1 MKDSTRLPAKYA
13 QGQKMP
19 SNISRRRALG
29 YWSDICWR
37 ANFVVGPIENRAR
50 TLHEESAAANVGRT
64 RQDRVCRS
72 KPLLDSLH
80 ATTPLSGEETFRDL
94 QNNAPCC
101 HSSEGLLCFP
111 SLDVAVVVV
120 RCRFGGDGRT
130 TVAHWVALVWG
141 MTSLRRSAIDKTRAK
156 LARF

>member
-13 QGQKMP
+13 QGQQMP
-19 SNISRRRALG
+19 SNISTRRALG

-72 KPLLDSLH
+72 QPLLDSLL
-80 ATTPLSGEETFRDL
+80 AKTPLAGEETFRDL
-94 QNNAPCC
+94 HKNAPCC
-101 HSSEGLLCFP
+101 QRSEGLLRFP
-111 SLDVAVVVV
+111 SLDVAVLVV
-120 RCRFGGDGRT
+120 RCGFGGDGRT
-130 TVAHWVALVWG
+130 TVATGSH
-141 MTSLRRSAIDKTRAK
+141 
-156 LARF
+156 